1 MTGIFEKEEIPKLSC
16 ATACL
21 IGDAYYY
28 YKFFIGKFLL
38 SQDSDNLLLQN
49 IRGDIDDVVFL
60 ASFQALGIIEKLI
73 LYPFFRNVT
82 QF

>member
-1 MTGIFEKEEIPKLSC
+1 MAGIFEKEEIPKVSC

-28 YKFFIGKFLL
+28 HKFIGMFWL
-38 SQDSDNLLLQN
+38 SQDSENLLLQN
-49 IRGDIDDVVFL
+49 IRGDIDDVVFV

-73 LYPFFRNVT
+73 LCPFFRNVT
-82 QF
+82 QV